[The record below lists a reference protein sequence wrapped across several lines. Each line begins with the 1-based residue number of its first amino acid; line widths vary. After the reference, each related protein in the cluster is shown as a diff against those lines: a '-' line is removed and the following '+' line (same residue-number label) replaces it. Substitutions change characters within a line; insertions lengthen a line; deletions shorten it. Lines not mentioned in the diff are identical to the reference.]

1 MFLLYFWNQVIAQ
14 PYWEQLISR
23 LPAHHANK
31 NQPKAKSP
39 YANPQKKSKR
49 FYQPNKGWV
58 LRHPYEWFFEVGF
71 RLRYQDG
78 SPVVLKLVLA
88 SSQSLAIRFASLL
101 PGRGCS
107 IERQLR

>member
-14 PYWEQLISR
+14 PYWEQRISR

-58 LRHPYEWFFEVGF
+58 LRHPYEWFFEMV
-71 RLRYQDG
+71 LRNG
-78 SPVVLKLVLA
+78 SSKLGSDCVIA
-88 SSQSLAIRFASLL
+88 PAIK
-101 PGRGCS
+101 
-107 IERQLR
+107 QLSYAA